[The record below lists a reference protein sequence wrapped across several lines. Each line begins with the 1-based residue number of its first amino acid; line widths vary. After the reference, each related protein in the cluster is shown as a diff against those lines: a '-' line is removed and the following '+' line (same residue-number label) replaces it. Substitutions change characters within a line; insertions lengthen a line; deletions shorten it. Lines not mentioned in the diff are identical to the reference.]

1 MADAVTTDIPGL
13 IFLRY
18 VLESLVDDRDE
29 LHVEGQRDNLGILL
43 TVRVSENDM
52 GKLIGK
58 GGQTVKALR
67 TLLRIIGGN
76 TNERINLKILEP
88 EKSSFPTTPS

>member
-1 MADAVTTDIPGL
+1 MADPIANDLPGL
-13 IFLRY
+13 SFLRY
-18 VLESLVDDRDE
+18 VLESLVEDKDVLVIDAKEDE
-29 LHVEGQRDNLGILL
+29 LGILL
-43 TVRVSENDM
+43 TVSVSDKDM

-76 TNERINLKILEP
+76 AKKRVNLKVLEP
-88 EKSSFPTTPS
+88 ASVSVS